1 MSASAPFWARSCTE
15 SRYAD
20 APIKNVELGGELILG
35 ERQTFLGENG
45 VMQRVDLMGRYFF

>member
-15 SRYAD
+15 SLYAD